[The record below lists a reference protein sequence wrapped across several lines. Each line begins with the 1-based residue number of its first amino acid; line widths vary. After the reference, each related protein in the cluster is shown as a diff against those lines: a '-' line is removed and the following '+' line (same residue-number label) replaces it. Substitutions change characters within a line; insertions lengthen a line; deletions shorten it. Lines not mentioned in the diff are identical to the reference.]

1 VRRLVPFVVLALL
14 AAGCGVRSGK
24 PYTAGGTAPCLKHK
38 GFTAVTTDSAKVGF
52 IAGFAAN
59 GGLTGLSPT
68 GNRVT
73 IAFTD
78 DPSSVASTE
87 KAFRR
92 YASPF
97 YKHHMQDIMESQ
109 RNAVLVWATAP
120 KSSELT
126 TAMACLAS

>member
-1 VRRLVPFVVLALL
+1 VRRLVPFLFIAAVV
-14 AAGCGVRSGK
+14 AGCGVRNNK
-24 PYTAGGTAPCLKHK
+24 PYTAGATAGCLKQK

-59 GGLTGLSPT
+59 GGVRATSPT
-68 GNRVT
+68 GNVLT
-73 IAFTD
+73 VAFTA
-78 DPSSVASTE
+78 DPSDVAATE

-92 YASPF
+92 YAPPRLRP
-97 YKHHMQDIMESQ
+97 HMADIMESQ
-109 RNAVLVWATAP
+109 RNAVLVWTIAP